1 MYSVTVRD
9 HILIAHSLR
18 NPAFGPAQN
27 VHGATYVVDAK
38 FFSKQLNENNIV
50 IDIGLAQDKLKE
62 VLAEL
67 NYQNLDDHPFF
78 KDILSTTEVIA
89 KYIHDRMK
97 EAVSQSFSGKIKV
110 TLGESPS
117 AWASYTNCT

>member
-9 HILIAHSLR
+9 HILIAHSLKS
-18 NPAFGPAQN
+18 PVFGPAQN
-27 VHGATYVVDAK
+27 VHGATYVVDVE
-38 FFSKQLNENNIV
+38 FFALNLNDNNIV
-50 IDIGLAQDKLKE
+50 IDIGEAQENLKK

-67 NYQNLDDHPFF
+67 NYQNLDEHPHF

-89 KYIHDRMK
+89 KYIHDQMK
-97 EAVSQSFSGKIKV
+97 KTFSGSFDGTIKV

-117 AWASYTNCT
+117 AWASYQES

>member
-18 NPAFGPAQN
+18 RPVFGPAQN
-27 VHGATYVVDAK
+27 VHGATYVVDVE
-38 FFSKQLNENNIV
+38 FNSNTLNEDSIV
-50 IDIGLAQDKLKE
+50 IDIGEAQEKLKE
-62 VLAEL
+62 VLADL
-67 NYQNLDDHPFF
+67 NYQNLDEHPYF
-78 KDILSTTEVIA
+78 KDTLSTTEIIA

-97 EAVSQSFSGKIKV
+97 QAISKSFEGIIKV

-117 AWASYTNCT
+117 AWASYTGD